1 MLLYTDCISVES
13 CSSTALQWLVSW
25 VCSAQLQLDADAPR
39 AAKMH
44 WVAMVAA
51 CLAATSSF
59 LMALFSTM
67 KALQEATS
75 VTALGNDR
83 RSINA
88 KINDPCHCH
97 PLPSLPLSSP
107 KPSSRLSPQVH
118 SCSTKSLLGLP
129 IVRVSGYFR
138 YCLRH
143 FGSGIY
149 QGLGSI

>member
-13 CSSTALQWLVSW
+13 CSSTALQCLISW
-25 VCSAQLQLDADAPR
+25 VCSAELQLDVHAPQ
-39 AAKMH
+39 AAKTH
-44 WVAMVAA
+44 WVAMVAV

-67 KALQEATS
+67 IALQEATS

-83 RSINA
+83 RSI
-88 KINDPCHCH
+88 KNDPCHCH
-97 PLPSLPLSSP
+97 PPPSLLPSSP
-107 KPSSRLSPQVH
+107 KPSFRLSPQVH

-129 IVRVSGYFR
+129 IVSVSGYFC
-138 YCLRH
+138 YCLHH